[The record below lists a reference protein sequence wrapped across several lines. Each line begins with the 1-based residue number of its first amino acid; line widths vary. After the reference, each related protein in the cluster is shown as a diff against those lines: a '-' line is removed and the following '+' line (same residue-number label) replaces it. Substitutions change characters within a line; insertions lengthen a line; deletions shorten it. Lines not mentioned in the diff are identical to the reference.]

1 MKNQVTKYSN
11 TLFNLSKK
19 YNFLD
24 KAVVQLISIKDIYK
38 SGATFRLLLESKQIK
53 TNVKKEIINSVFLE
67 YEDVIKEFLCII
79 IDKKLTNQLLNILN
93 RFLSLS
99 KKELETKE
107 IEIISAQKINDEV
120 LKDLS
125 KELNCKIQLTI
136 NPNIIGGVQ
145 LRQGNTIFDNSISYQ
160 LNQLKNT
167 LYNL

>member
-1 MKNQVTKYSN
+1 VKNQVTKYSN
-11 TLFNLSKK
+11 TLFGLSKK
-19 YNFLD
+19 YNLLD
-24 KAVVQLISIKDIYK
+24 KVVVQLISIKDIYK
-38 SGATFRLLLESKQIK
+38 SGAAFRLLLESKQIK
-53 TNVKKEIINSVFLE
+53 VNVKKEIINSVFSE

-107 IEIISAQKINDEV
+107 IEIISAQKITDEV

-145 LRQGNTIFDNSISYQ
+145 LRRGNTIFDNSISYQ

>member
-1 MKNQVTKYSN
+1 MKSQVTKYSN
-11 TLFNLSKK
+11 TLFSLSKK
-19 YNFLD
+19 YNLLD
-24 KAVVQLISIKDIYK
+24 TVVTQLISIKDIYK
-38 SGATFRLLLESKQIK
+38 SESALRLLFESKQIK
-53 TNVKKEIINSVFLE
+53 VNIKKEIVNTVFLE

-79 IDKKLTNQLLNILN
+79 ITKKLTGQLLNILN

-99 KKELETKE
+99 KKELERQK
-107 IEIISAQKINDEV
+107 IEIVSAQKITDNV

-145 LRQGNTIFDNSISYQ
+145 LRQGNKIFDNSISYQ
-160 LNQLKNT
+160 LKQLKNT